1 MATKSIVSNERV
13 CWVCGTPYGL
23 HRHHIYEGVANRK
36 LSEKYGCWV
45 YLCGKHH
52 NLDTRAG
59 VHFNKPLDDRLKK
72 YTQECFEAKLGTRE
86 DFRRIF
92 GKSYILD

>member
-23 HRHHIYEGVANRK
+23 HKHHVYEGTANRK
-36 LSEKYGCWV
+36 LSEKFGCWV
-45 YLCGKHH
+45 YLCGNHH
-52 NLDTRAG
+52 NLSDEG
-59 VHFNKPLDDRLKK
+59 VHYNKELDDKLKDF
-72 YTQECFEAKLGTRE
+72 TQRRFEEFLGSRE

>member
-23 HRHHIYEGVANRK
+23 HKHHVYGGANRK
-36 LSEKYGCWV
+36 WSEKYGCWV

-52 NLDTRAG
+52 NLDTKEG
-59 VHFNKPLDDRLKK
+59 VHFNKELDNKLKDF
-72 YTQECFEAKLGTRE
+72 TQKRFEAHLGTRE
-86 DFRRIF
+86 DFMAIF
-92 GKSYILD
+92 GRNYIL